1 MYNRQPIEIRHL
13 KELFQQ
19 MSVVFENFTPDF
31 VELIR
36 YTQSKIESEE
46 EVLERAKIMDQ
57 LIDMANSEDDIVM
70 LFANAISDRIEEFE
84 NKQLEWDRMKPS
96 EVLANM
102 MQIQQLEPKDLL
114 SIAPQL
120 VITELLNEK
129 QAMTLEQIKGFSQF
143 FKVPVT
149 LFIDTRF

>member
-19 MSVVFENFTPDF
+19 ISVALENFTQDF

-46 EVLERAKIMDQ
+46 EVLERAKIMDE
-57 LIDMANSEDDIVM
+57 LMDMADSEDDIVM

-84 NKQLEWDRMKPS
+84 NQQLEWHRMKPN
-96 EVLANM
+96 EVLANL
-102 MQIQQLEPKDLL
+102 MQIHQIEPKDLFN
-114 SIAPQL
+114 IAPQL
-120 VITELLNEK
+120 KITELLNEK
-129 QAMTLEQIKGFSQF
+129 QAMTLEHVKGFSKF
-143 FKVPVT
+143 FKVPVA
-149 LFIDTRF
+149 LFID